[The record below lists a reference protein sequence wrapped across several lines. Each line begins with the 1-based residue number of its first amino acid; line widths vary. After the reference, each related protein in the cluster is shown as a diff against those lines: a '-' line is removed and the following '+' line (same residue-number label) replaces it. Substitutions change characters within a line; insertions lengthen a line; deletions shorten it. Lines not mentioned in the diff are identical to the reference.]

1 LDRNLEMDY
10 QLTLNEDPE
19 MSDLMSAWR
28 RISGKLKEGMVPTQ
42 YSQFIERLTIKGIED
57 GCIKIIAPGQFVA
70 GWLNKTLLEQF
81 STAFSDALGRDL
93 SVEIVAQLSQR
104 GSGGAATV
112 GLPEQSSPTAALPE
126 NRFSHRFTF
135 DNFVVGQ
142 SNRLAYAGAFAVAEK
157 PGSKYNPLFIYGDS
171 GLGKTHLLQAVAN
184 EVRRSGAA
192 ATISYVTAQEFAER
206 FVAALQHGRMES
218 FRKSIRQADVWLLDD
233 VQFIAGKDKTQEELF
248 HSFNQ
253 LQHAGKQIVL
263 TSDRPPRDLYG
274 LEDRLRSRFE
284 GGLVADIMPPDTET
298 RTAIVMQ
305 KAEVEG
311 VPLSMEVCECIA
323 MSVAGNVRALEGAL
337 TKILAHASFERS
349 EVTVDLVQKIVETAY
364 PPTAKQKPH
373 FDRIL
378 EAVSTEFD
386 VPRRE
391 LVGPSRKAEIA
402 HARHICVYLARKITG
417 DSWKRLGERFGNR
430 DHTSMIHAFQKISLL
445 NTNDLEVQSHIRNL
459 ERRLLG
465 SDAG

>member
-1 LDRNLEMDY
+1 MDY
-10 QLTLNEDPE
+10 QLTLNDDPE
-19 MSDLMSAWR
+19 KTDLETAWR
-28 RISGKLKEGMVPTQ
+28 RICGKLKEAMVPTQ
-42 YSQFIERLTIKGIED
+42 YDQFIDRLTIKGIED
-57 GCIKIIAPGQFVA
+57 GCIRIVAPGQFVA
-70 GWLNKTLLEQF
+70 GWLNKNLVEQF
-81 STAFSDALGRDL
+81 AKAFSSDLGREL
-93 SVEIVAQLSQR
+93 SVEVFAQLSQR
-104 GSGGAATV
+104 GSQGARTV
-112 GLPEQSSPTAALPE
+112 GLPEAPATAPTAPE
-126 NRFSHRFTF
+126 IPEGRFSTRFTF

-142 SNRLAYAGAFAVAEK
+142 SNRLAYAGAFAVSEK
-157 PGSKYNPLFIYGDS
+157 PGTKYNPLFIYGDS
-171 GLGKTHLLQAVAN
+171 GLGKTHLLQAIAN
-184 EVRRSGAA
+184 SIKDSGTAT
-192 ATISYVTAQEFAER
+192 TISYVTSQEFAER

-298 RTAIVMQ
+298 RTAIVKQ
-305 KAEVEG
+305 KAEAEG

-323 MSVAGNVRALEGAL
+323 ASVAGNVRALEGAL

-349 EVTVDLVQKIVETAY
+349 EVSVDLVQKVVETAY

-430 DHTSMIHAFQKISLL
+430 DHTSMIHAFQKITMLS
-445 NTNDLEVQSHIRNL
+445 TKDLEVQTHLRNL

-465 SDAG
+465 SDA

>member
-1 LDRNLEMDY
+1 MDY
-10 QLTLNEDPE
+10 QLSLNDDPE
-19 MSDLMSAWR
+19 QSDLVTSWR
-28 RISGKLKEGMVPTQ
+28 RICGRLKEAMVPTQ
-42 YSQFIERLTIKGIED
+42 YDQFIDRLTVKGIED
-57 GCIKIIAPGQFVA
+57 GCVKIVAPGQFVA
-70 GWLNKTLLEQF
+70 GWLNKNLVDQL
-81 STAFSDALGRDL
+81 AAALTTEMGRDL
-93 SVEIVAQLSQR
+93 TVEIAAQLSPR
-104 GSGGAATV
+104 GAQGAGTV
-112 GLPEQSSPTAALPE
+112 GLPEAPIPSTTLPE
-126 NRFSHRFTF
+126 NRFSNRFTF

-157 PGSKYNPLFIYGDS
+157 PGTKYNPLFIYGDS
-171 GLGKTHLLQAVAN
+171 GLGKTHLLQAIAN
-184 EVRRSGAA
+184 AIKDSGTAT
-192 ATISYVTAQEFAER
+192 TISYVTSQEFAER

-298 RTAIVMQ
+298 RTAIVLQ
-305 KAEVEG
+305 KAEAEG

-323 MSVAGNVRALEGAL
+323 ASVGGNVRALEGAL
-337 TKILAHASFERS
+337 TKILAHASFEKS
-349 EVTVDLVQKIVETAY
+349 EVTVDLVQKVVETAY

-430 DHTSMIHAFQKISLL
+430 DHTSMIHAFQKITMLS
-445 NTNDLEVQSHIRNL
+445 TKDLEVQSHIRNL

-465 SDAG
+465 SDSS

>member
-1 LDRNLEMDY
+1 MDY
-10 QLTLNEDPE
+10 QLTLNDDPE
-19 MSDLMSAWR
+19 MSDLESAWR
-28 RISGKLKEGMVPTQ
+28 RICGKLKEGMVPTQ
-42 YSQFIERLTIKGIED
+42 YSQFIERLELKGIED

-70 GWLNKTLLEQF
+70 GWLNKTLVEQF
-81 STAFSDALGRDL
+81 AASFSSDMGRDL
-93 SVEIVAQLSQR
+93 SVEIVAHLALR
-104 GSGGAATV
+104 GSRGAATV
-112 GLPEQSSPTAALPE
+112 GMPEQTSPTAALPE
-126 NRFSHRFTF
+126 GRFSHRFTF

-305 KAEVEG
+305 KAEAEG
-311 VPLSMEVCECIA
+311 IPLGMDVCECIA

-349 EVTVDLVQKIVETAY
+349 EVTVELVQKIVESAY
-364 PPTAKQKPH
+364 PPTAKHKPH

-430 DHTSMIHAFQKISLL
+430 DHTSMIHAFQKITML

-465 SDAG
+465 SDGG

>member
-1 LDRNLEMDY
+1 MDY
-10 QLTLNEDPE
+10 QLTLNDDPE
-19 MSDLMSAWR
+19 RSNLETAWR
-28 RISGKLKEGMVPTQ
+28 RICGKLKEAMVPTQ
-42 YSQFIERLTIKGIED
+42 YDQFIDRLQIKGLED
-57 GCIKIIAPGQFVA
+57 GCVKMIAPGQFVA
-70 GWLNKTLLEQF
+70 GWLNKNLVEQF
-81 STAFSDALGRDL
+81 AAAFTAELGTPVT
-93 SVEIVAQLSQR
+93 VEVSAQLSQR
-104 GSGGAATV
+104 NSAGARTV
-112 GLPEQSSPTAALPE
+112 GMPEAPSAAKPDIPE
-126 NRFSHRFTF
+126 SRFSDKYTF

-142 SNRLAYAGAFAVAEK
+142 SNRLAHAGAFAVAEF
-157 PGSKYNPLFIYGDS
+157 PGKKYNPLFIYGDS
-171 GLGKTHLLQAVAN
+171 GLGKTHLLQAIAN
-184 EVRRSGAA
+184 GIKASGAA
-192 ATISYVTAQEFAER
+192 TTISYVTSQEFAER

-233 VQFIAGKDKTQEELF
+233 VQFVAGKDKTQEELF

-298 RTAIVMQ
+298 RTAIVRQ
-305 KAEVEG
+305 KAEAEG

-323 MSVAGNVRALEGAL
+323 ASVAGNVRALEGAL
-337 TKILAHASFERS
+337 TKILAHASVEKT
-349 EVTVDLVQKIVETAY
+349 EVSIDLVQKVVETSY

-430 DHTSMIHAFQKISLL
+430 DHTSMIHAFQKITLL
-445 NTNDLEVQSHIRNL
+445 NTKDLEVQTHLRNL

-465 SDAG
+465 GDA

>member
-1 LDRNLEMDY
+1 MDY
-10 QLTLNEDPE
+10 QLTLNDDPE
-19 MSDLMSAWR
+19 KTDLESAWR
-28 RISGKLKEGMVPTQ
+28 RISGKLKDAMVPTQ
-42 YSQFIERLTIKGIED
+42 FDQFIQRLIIKGIED
-57 GCIKIIAPGQFVA
+57 GCIKMVAPGQFVA
-70 GWLNKTLLEQF
+70 GWLNKNLVEQF
-81 STAFSDALGRDL
+81 AAAFSSELGREL
-93 SVEIVAQLSQR
+93 TVEVSAQPSQR
-104 GSGGAATV
+104 GSQGVRTV
-112 GLPEQSSPTAALPE
+112 GLPEAPATAVTPE
-126 NRFSHRFTF
+126 IPEGRFSDRFTF

-157 PGSKYNPLFIYGDS
+157 PGAKYNPLFVYGDS
-171 GLGKTHLLQAVAN
+171 GLGKTHLLQAIAN
-184 EVRRSGAA
+184 SIKDSGTAT
-192 ATISYVTAQEFAER
+192 TISYVTSQEFAER

-298 RTAIVMQ
+298 RTAIVRQ
-305 KAEVEG
+305 KAEAEG
-311 VPLSMEVCECIA
+311 IPLSMEVCECIA
-323 MSVAGNVRALEGAL
+323 ASVAGNVRALEGAL

-349 EVTVDLVQKIVETAY
+349 DVTVDLVQKVVESAY

-430 DHTSMIHAFQKISLL
+430 DHTSMIHAFQKITLL
-445 NTNDLEVQSHIRNL
+445 STKDLEVQTHLRNL
-459 ERRLLG
+459 ERRLMG
-465 SDAG
+465 SDA